1 MFFGRKKL
9 LGLDIGSSSI
19 KMVELEV
26 SKRQSKLVSF
36 AIAPTPPSAISGGEI
51 LDNTQISQVI
61 QALHQTIKTKRNMV
75 ATGIWGNA
83 VIVKK
88 INLPSMELSLL
99 GEQIRWE
106 AEQYIPYDVQ
116 EINLEYHILKS
127 RAAPQGTMDLLLVA
141 ARKDLIFNYVESVE
155 LSGVQCTVLD
165 VSGFALANCF
175 TANYGELPGEVV
187 AVLDIGSATTN
198 FVVIDNGEV
207 VFSRDVPVGGGNYTN
222 EIQRV
227 MNISVDDAEGMKL
240 DASNNRPV
248 PQEVTDI
255 IQSQHEI
262 LTEEISKSIEF
273 YTATSSDFPIQ
284 KLYLTGG
291 GAQTPG
297 LKSHIHNVTQIPVEF
312 FNPLM
317 GIEIDRKKFTHEY
330 ITQIAPL
337 CAVSIGLGLREVGD
351 R

>member
-1 MFFGRKKL
+1 MFFGKKKL
-9 LGLDIGSSSI
+9 LGVDIGSSSI
-19 KMVELEV
+19 KVVELDFN
-26 SKRQSKLVSF
+26 KRQPKLISF
-36 AIAPTPPSAISGGEI
+36 GIAPTPPSAVSGGEI
-51 LDNTQISQVI
+51 LDNAQVSQVI
-61 QALHQTIKTKRNMV
+61 QSLCQTMKTKRNMV

-88 INLPSMELSLL
+88 INLPAMDVGLL

-116 EINLEYHILKS
+116 EINLEYHVLRS
-127 RAAPQGTMDLLLVA
+127 RAAPPETMDVLLVA

-155 LSGVQCTVLD
+155 LSGVQCTILD

-175 TANYGELPGEVV
+175 TANYGELPGETI
-187 AVLDIGSATTN
+187 AVLDIGSGVTN
-198 FVVIDNGEV
+198 FVVIDGGEV
-207 VFSRDVPVGGGNYTN
+207 VFSRDVPVGGGNYTG
-222 EIQRV
+222 EIQRHL
-227 MNISVDDAEGMKL
+227 NITVEDAEGMKL
-240 DASNNRPV
+240 DAANNRPV
-248 PQEVTDI
+248 AQEVMDV

-262 LTEEISKSIEF
+262 LAEEISKSIEF

-284 KLYLTGG
+284 KLFLTGG

-297 LKSHIHNVTQIPVEF
+297 LKDHIHNVTQIPIEF

-317 GIEIDRKKFTHEY
+317 GVEIDRKNFSHEY
-330 ITQIAPL
+330 IAQIAPL
-337 CAVSIGLGLREVGD
+337 CAVAIGLGLREVGD